1 MRGQVGTEVGAG
13 KEETVPN
20 CMGTLNPRYS

>member
-1 MRGQVGTEVGAG
+1 MRGQMGTEVGAG

-20 CMGTLNPRYS
+20 CMGTLDPKDS